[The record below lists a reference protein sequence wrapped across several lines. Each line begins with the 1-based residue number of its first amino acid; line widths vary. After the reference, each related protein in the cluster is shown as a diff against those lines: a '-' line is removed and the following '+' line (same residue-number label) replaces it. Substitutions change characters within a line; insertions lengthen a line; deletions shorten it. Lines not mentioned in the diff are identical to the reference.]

1 MRAKLPLLTA
11 IVSGLVVLT
20 FSWLYKN
27 QRVQDYARGIT
38 QPPINVLATTDSR
51 TNIALLG
58 VGGQGHEGGELTDS
72 ILVASLQHDTKNIT
86 LISIPRD
93 IYLTTAR
100 AKINSIYYYG
110 EKAEPGTGL
119 PLLKNA
125 LTEVTGLPIHY
136 SLLIDFSGFIKAI
149 DAVGGIT
156 VTVDRAFDDYKYP
169 IPGMENAEPESSR
182 YEHLHFD
189 AGTQKMDGV
198 TALKYVRS
206 RHALGDEGTDFA
218 RSIRQQK
225 VIRAFISSLISKD
238 TVFNTER
245 ISVLRQTLSNSIK
258 TDIDDSLFSSF
269 TKLGLSLNF
278 DELKSLSIESLLSN
292 PKNLKPYGGA
302 WVLIPQTDWPTIH
315 AYVQQNLNP

>member
-1 MRAKLPLLTA
+1 MRAKLPLLVAITGGLAVFFVSWFHQNQTA
-11 IVSGLVVLT
+11 
-20 FSWLYKN
+20 
-27 QRVQDYARGIT
+27 QDYARGIT
-38 QPPINVLATTDSR
+38 QSPINVLDSTNSR

-58 VGGQGHEGGELTDS
+58 IGGQGHEGGELTDS
-72 ILVASLQHDTKNIT
+72 ILVASVSHDTKKIT

-93 IYLTTAR
+93 IYLTSNR

-119 PLLKNA
+119 EKLKTA

-149 DAVGGIT
+149 DAVGGIS
-156 VTVDRAFDDYKYP
+156 VNVERAFDDYKYP

-182 YEHLHFD
+182 YEHLHFE
-189 AGTQKMDGV
+189 AGTQQMDGV

-218 RSIRQQK
+218 RSKRQQK

-238 TVFNTER
+238 TVFNSER
-245 ISVLRQTLSNSIK
+245 INVLHQALNDSVK
-258 TDIDDSLFSSF
+258 TDIDDSLISSF

-278 DELKSLSIESLLSN
+278 DDLNSISIDTLLYN
-292 PKNLKPYGGA
+292 PKNLAPYGGA
-302 WVLIPQTDWPTIH
+302 WVLIPIESWAKIN
-315 AYVQQNLNP
+315 AYVTQNL

>member
-1 MRAKLPLLTA
+1 MRAKLPILTA
-11 IVSGLVVLT
+11 LVAALLVAAGAR
-20 FSWLYKN
+20 LYQN
-27 QRVQDYARGIT
+27 QNVQDYARGIT
-38 QPPINVLATTDSR
+38 QPPIEVLAATNSR

-58 VGGQGHEGGELTDS
+58 VGGQGHQGGELTDS
-72 ILVASLQHDTKNIT
+72 ILIASVHHGSKKIT

-93 IYLTTAR
+93 IYLTSYR

-110 EKAEPGTGL
+110 DQAEPGTGL
-119 PLLKNA
+119 SKLKTA

-156 VTVDRAFDDYKYP
+156 VTVDQTFDDYKYP
-169 IPGMENAEPESSR
+169 IPGLENVEPEADR
-182 YEHLHFD
+182 YEHLHFE

-218 RSIRQQK
+218 RSKRQQK
-225 VIRAFISSLISKD
+225 VIRAFIASLISRN
-238 TVFNTER
+238 TVFNSER
-245 ISVLRQTLSNSIK
+245 ITTLKQALSDSIK
-258 TDIDDSLFSSF
+258 TDIDESAASSF

-278 DELKSLSIESLLSN
+278 DEIKSVTIENQLYN
-292 PKNLKPYGGA
+292 PKNLSPYAGQ
-302 WVLIPQTDWPTIH
+302 WVLIPQTSWIKVNE
-315 AYVQQNLNP
+315 YVSDNL